1 MNEDRFPSGRLRSP
15 LGVREGG
22 AAYQRIHQRLA
33 MAALRLLAERGFQ
46 EMGVDEVAQAAGAS
60 KRTVYRHYA
69 NKVDLAVAAIGELA
83 GMFTYEQEPTDAQE
97 RLANFMRSSDE
108 RDGLFAPVL
117 ATAVVNRTTVPELLE
132 ALRVNVLRPREELLR
147 RFIEEGQRAGQI
159 RREIPPEAVAALGTG
174 MYMDQFSGM
183 HAWFGSKSASEARM
197 LAVWAM
203 IRAD

>member
-1 MNEDRFPSGRLRSP
+1 
-15 LGVREGG
+15 
-22 AAYQRIHQRLA
+22 

-46 EMGVDEVAQAAGAS
+46 EMSVDEVAQAAGAS

-159 RREIPPEAVAALGTG
+159 RREIPPEAVAALGAG

-183 HAWFGSKSASEARM
+183 HAWFGSESANADR
-197 LAVWAM
+197 LAAVWAM